1 MSGGGQGQ
9 SMGQGYPAPFMSYP
23 QQGQPNVP
31 QYQPPPLPP
40 TLTPTPPPVQANQ
53 SPDITGNA
61 SGVDMGFDKS
71 GSDAGV
77 GGQPVTQMQT
87 PMQGQGGAT
96 PTLSQYRPQQGLQ
109 IQGNPTSM
117 PVQRRGM

>member
-1 MSGGGQGQ
+1 MASPSPYTAGSAYNNFASPNQGSG
-9 SMGQGYPAPFMSYP
+9 FMSYP
-23 QQGQPNVP
+23 QQGQPN
-31 QYQPPPLPP
+31 QPPA
-40 TLTPTPPPVQANQ
+40 LTATPPPVQQNQ

-61 SGVDMGFDKS
+61 PGENMGLDNS

-87 PMQGQGGAT
+87 PLQGGN
-96 PTLSQYRPQQGLQ
+96 PPSLSQYRPQQGLQ

>member
-1 MSGGGQGQ
+1 MR
-9 SMGQGYPAPFMSYP
+9 QGYPASFMGYP
-23 QQGQPNVP
+23 QQGQPNAP
-31 QYQPPPLPP
+31 QQPFIPQPQASQPSPL
-40 TLTPTPPPVQANQ
+40 TATPPPVQANQ

-61 SGVDMGFDKS
+61 PGENMGFDKS

-87 PMQGQGGAT
+87 PLQGGN
-96 PTLSQYRPQQGLQ
+96 PPSLSQYRPQQGLQ